1 MVQADKLKIKQVLVN
16 LIENAIK
23 YGKENGTITCGCYD
37 MDNNM
42 AYIEVSDDG
51 PGIPEEHLPR
61 IFERF
66 YRADRSRAR
75 NIGGTGLGLAI
86 VKHIIE
92 AHDQTVNVRSTVGVG
107 SSFGFTLSRPTTT
120 AKSGN

>member
-1 MVQADKLKIKQVLVN
+1 MLVN
-16 LIENAIK
+16 LVENAIK
-23 YGKENGTITCGCYD
+23 YGNENGTITSGCYD
-37 MDNNM
+37 MDNNT

-75 NIGGTGLGLAI
+75 TIGGTGLGLAI
-86 VKHIIE
+86 VKHIVE
-92 AHDQTVNVRSTVGVG
+92 AHKQTVNVRSTTGVG
-107 SSFGFTLSRPTTT
+107 SSFGFTLAKPTIT
-120 AKSGN
+120 K